1 MSNIPGVEKDNRG
14 NNFKPEEEEKRKKE
28 QEKAKSRIY
37 LGDLNLED

>member
-14 NNFKPEEEEKRKKE
+14 NNFKPEEEKKKIE
-28 QEKAKSRIY
+28 QEKDKSRIY